1 MIKLI
6 LRLGADP
13 NAVDEY
19 GQTALHIWAKMDI
32 FHMNDSLPIFQAL
45 VDAGTR
51 FDIARDNGDTVI
63 CVLEKSLMAM
73 RNEIVNLIIDPYFH
87 SLVPS
92 LSLCHVNRPTVL
104 PVSFDCARVMI
115 HYGIPFDFDSISLPL
130 ELQSF
135 IASHGAEGK

>member
-1 MIKLI
+1 MTQDENQMLEEYFSDYIRYFSAERTFNVLHAAVFRFWCRRKYKLDMIKLI

-51 FDIARDNGDTVI
+51 FDIARDSGDTVI
-63 CVLEKSLMAM
+63 CVFEKSLMAM

-87 SLVPS
+87 SLVPF
-92 LSLCHVNRPTVL
+92 N
-104 PVSFDCARVMI
+104 
-115 HYGIPFDFDSISLPL
+115 
-130 ELQSF
+130 E
-135 IASHGAEGK
+135 

>member
-1 MIKLI
+1 
-6 LRLGADP
+6 
-13 NAVDEY
+13 
-19 GQTALHIWAKMDI
+19 
-32 FHMNDSLPIFQAL
+32 MNDSLPIFQAL

-73 RNEIVNLIIDPYFH
+73 RNEIVYLIIDPYFH

-104 PVSFDCARVMI
+104 PLSFDCARVMI